1 MKRTMMTVLLS
12 TVVVLGIASCG
23 SGSSGGPPSTLNG
36 VCNDTGGATCQSML
50 RCSPGAMTQSQCVT
64 LFVSGCCA
72 DTANGNI
79 CGQAVSGV
87 DASTYQQC
95 KDALANM
102 SCTDAASGTM
112 PAVCNSI

>member
-23 SGSSGGPPSTLNG
+23 SGSSGGPPSTLSG
-36 VCNDTGGATCQSML
+36 VCNDMGGATCQSML
-50 RCSPGAMTQSQCVT
+50 KCSPGAMTQSQCVT
-64 LFVSGCCA
+64 LFVSGCC
-72 DTANGNI
+72 GNDGI

-87 DASTYQQC
+87 NASTYQQC

-102 SCTDAASGTM
+102 SCTDAASVTM